1 VVEQGGVGEKERRRV
16 KRRRGELRDG
26 WR

>member
-1 VVEQGGVGEKERRRV
+1 VVEQGGVGEKVRRRV
-16 KRRRGELRDG
+16 KRRRGEWRDG